1 MAKSRQRIIILSRL
15 QTQWVPSGKML
26 KSAVRGGPP
35 FPELQEVLA
44 PSSVY
49 WTHRER
55 EGDVKRAQA
64 FARTEGYEVIVYPK
78 GTTRPLAK
86 ADAHI
91 RKLHGG

>member
-1 MAKSRQRIIILSRL
+1 MAKSRQRIIILTRL
-15 QTQWVPSGKML
+15 QRQWVPTGKML
-26 KSAVRGGPP
+26 KSALPGRPP
-35 FPELQEVLA
+35 LDELQEVLA
-44 PSSVY
+44 PLSVY

-64 FARTEGYEVIVYPK
+64 FARKEGYEVIVYPK
-78 GTTRPLAK
+78 GTAKPLDK